1 VAFFSDEDG
10 DGFAPASA
18 LQANTMFCADNA
30 FTPARFTRRRPSTT
44 NRSVTDCLDS
54 NAAVFPGQPL
64 SFDQPAAGLNPPFD
78 YNCDG
83 VEVATSDPSRNVERG
98 NCASFSSDFSICL
111 ESGAGWVPRGE
122 PGGGIPAC
130 GQMGTFQQCL
140 SDGNVCGNGRTIP
153 MVRSPCQ

>member
-1 VAFFSDEDG
+1 
-10 DGFAPASA
+10 
-18 LQANTMFCADNA
+18 MFCADNS
-30 FTPARFTRRRPSTT
+30 FTPARFTRLRPSTT
-44 NRSVTDCLDS
+44 NRSVTDCLDT

-83 VEVATSDPSRNVERG
+83 VESSPEPSRNVERA
-98 NCASFSSDFSICL
+98 NCGSFSADFDICVQ
-111 ESGAGWVPRGE
+111 SGAGWVPRGE

-130 GQMGTFQQCL
+130 GQMGTFQLCL